1 MNKTWKRQVFRHT
14 ALYTAILMFSH
25 TGGGGGA
32 QAQTQTQ
39 THKYAIVMNGQN
51 LPEVKWGQD
60 YKKLAQKSNERQ
72 FTHTTNFHIKKNVTL
87 SFNNIDEVVA
97 EKKDVVVFGTATYL
111 PPYGK
116 VSGFDA
122 DKLKKRGDA
131 LGWIK
136 TTKPGLVGYSYEG
149 VTCQNNYNNASS
161 GCPEL
166 IYKTQFSFGQQGLK
180 KKTTGGLDI
189 AEDKSRDNSPIYKLQ
204 DYPGLG
210 VSFNLSSESLV
221 KSIKYNKIISSFSEG
236 VTQQNGTQNQHKDKN
251 LVYTTGDYQYKNKY
265 SSRYVGQNE
274 HSAIAFYLNAKLHL
288 LDKKNIKNIA
298 QGKTVNL
305 GTLKSYVEPT
315 AEWKNKRQNYF
326 QGNWTFEDKGT
337 VSVKLKL
344 PEVKAGRCVN
354 KNNPNPNAKAP
365 SPALTAPALWF
376 GPVQNGKVQMYSA
389 SVSTYPDSS
398 SSQIFLQNLS
408 RKDDTSKPGRY
419 SLKPLSTSE
428 IKSKEPNF
436 TGRQTIIRLDG
447 RVQQIKLGQSNNEV
461 VGFNGNSNNATFGIV
476 SEGSFMPDT
485 SEWKKVLLPW
495 TVRVFADDSKFK
507 EFNKEEKDNKPKYSQ
522 KYRSRD
528 NGKRE
533 RNLGDIVN
541 SPIVAVGGYLAT
553 SANDG
558 MVHIFKK
565 GNGGDERNY
574 SLKLSYIPGTMPR
587 KDIEN
592 KDSTLA
598 KELRAFAEKGYV
610 GDRYG
615 VDGGFVLRQV
625 NLNGKDHVF
634 MFGAMGFGGRG
645 AYALDLTKADGSDP
659 TKASLFDV
667 KDNGNNGNNGNNRVE
682 LGYTVGT
689 PQIGKTHNGKYA
701 AFLASGYATK
711 KIDDPT
717 NKTALYVYDL
727 ENNGNLIKKIEVKDG
742 KGGLSS
748 PTLVDKDLDGTVDIA
763 YAGDRGGKMYRFD
776 LSGQSPD
783 QWTVRPIFEGTK
795 PITSA
800 PAISQ
805 LKDKRVVIFGTG
817 SDLSE
822 EDVDNMEEQ
831 YIYGIFDDDTA
842 TTGTVN
848 FSGSGGG
855 LLEQVLSRDN
865 DNKTL
870 FLTDYKRSDGSGSKG
885 WVVKLKDGQRVTVKP
900 TVVLRTAFVTIRKY
914 NDGGCGAETAILG
927 INTADGGKLTK
938 KSARPIVPDANKD
951 VAQYSGHK
959 QTTKGKSIPIG
970 CMQKGNEIVCPN
982 GYVYDKPV
990 NVRYLDE
997 KKTDGFSTTADGDAG
1012 GSGIDPA
1019 GKRSGKNNRCFSQK
1033 GVRTLLM
1040 NDLDSLDITG
1050 PTCGMKRISWRE
1062 VFY

>member
-1 MNKTWKRQVFRHT
+1 MNKTLKRQVFRHT

-25 TGGGGGA
+25 TGGGGA
-32 QAQTQTQ
+32 QAQENP
-39 THKYAIVMNGQN
+39 YAIVMNSQN
-51 LPEVKWGQD
+51 LPEVKWGNS
-60 YKKLAQKSNERQ
+60 YKKGELRPEDRDRK
-72 FTHTTNFHIKKNVTL
+72 FTFTSTYRIKRDTNIT
-87 SFNNIDEVVA
+87 FNNTDYLVS
-97 EKKDVVVFGTATYL
+97 EKNGTAVFGAATYL

-116 VSGFDA
+116 VSGFDT
-122 DKLKKRGDA
+122 DRLTKRGNAVD
-131 LGWIK
+131 WIN
-136 TTKPGLVGYSYEG
+136 TTHPGLIGYSYQG
-149 VTCQNNYNNASS
+149 ITCSS
-161 GCPEL
+161 SSCPEFG
-166 IYKTQFSFGQQGLK
+166 YKTQFTFGNSGLA
-180 KKTTGGLDI
+180 KKTNSSKLDI
-189 AEDKSRDNSPIYKLQ
+189 YEDKSRDNSPIYKLQ
-204 DYPGLG
+204 DYPWLG
-210 VSFNLSSESLV
+210 VSFNLSSDSYVKQKRHNSLV
-221 KSIKYNKIISSFSEG
+221 SSFSED
-236 VTQQNGTQNQHKDKN
+236 VTQSNGTQSPYKDRN
-251 LVYTTGDYQYKNKY
+251 LVYRTDDYHNKGNY
-265 SSRYVGQNE
+265 SHQDA
-274 HSAIAFYLNAKLHL
+274 HHAIAFYLNAKLHL
-288 LDKKNIKNIA
+288 LDKKQIKDIA
-298 QGKTVNL
+298 QGSELNL
-305 GTLKSYVEPT
+305 GMLKTHIELP
-315 AEWKNKRQNYF
+315 KNFNQRNLVGF
-326 QGNWTFEDKGT
+326 AVSWTVKDEGK

-344 PEVKAGRCVN
+344 PEVKADRCIN
-354 KNNPNPNAKAP
+354 KPNPNHNSKAP

-398 SSQIFLQNLS
+398 SSRIFLQNLK
-408 RKDDTSKPGRY
+408 RKTDPGRPGRY
-419 SLKPLSTSE
+419 SLADLA
-428 IKSKEPNF
+428 KSDIENRQPNF
-436 TGRQTIIRLDG
+436 AGRQTIIRLDSG
-447 RVQQIKLGQSNNEV
+447 VHEIKLKGNEV
-461 VGFNGNSNNATFGIV
+461 EGFKGNNGNNNTFGIV
-476 SEGSFMPDT
+476 KEYSVNPNAD
-485 SEWKKVLLPW
+485 EWKKVLLPW
-495 TVRVFADDSKFK
+495 TVRASNDDNQFK
-507 EFNKEEKDNKPKYSQ
+507 TFNQEEKDNKPKYSQ
-522 KYRSRD
+522 KYRIRD
-528 NGKRE
+528 NSKRE
-533 RNLGDIVN
+533 RDLGDIVN

-553 SANDG
+553 AANDG
-558 MVHIFKK
+558 MVHIFKQS
-565 GNGGDERNY
+565 GGDKRSYN
-574 SLKLSYIPGTMPR
+574 LKLSYIPGTMPR
-587 KDIEN
+587 KDIQSQ
-592 KDSTLA
+592 DSTLA

-625 NLNGKDHVF
+625 EWKGQNRVF

-667 KDNGNNGNNGNNRVE
+667 KHDNNNGNNSVQ

-711 KIDDPT
+711 DITSND

-727 ENNGNLIKKIEVKDG
+727 ESNNGTPIAKIEVPNG

-748 PTLVDKDLDGTVDIA
+748 PTLVDKDLDGTIDIA

-776 LSGQSPD
+776 LSSDNPSN
-783 QWTVRPIFEGTK
+783 WSVRPIFEGTK

-822 EDVDNMEEQ
+822 EDVNSQEIQ
-831 YIYGIFDDDTA
+831 HVYGIFDNDTDTSVA
-842 TTGTVN
+842 KDGQGN
-848 FSGSGGG
+848 G
-855 LLEQVLSRDN
+855 LLEQVLSEE
-865 DNKTL
+865 NKTL
-870 FLTDYKRSDGSGSKG
+870 FLTDYKRSNGSGSKG
-885 WVVKLKDGQRVTVKP
+885 WVVKLKEGQRVTVKP

-938 KSARPIVPDANKD
+938 KSARPIVPDANQA

-959 QTTKGKSIPIG
+959 KTSSGKSIPIG
-970 CMQKGNEIVCPN
+970 CMEKDGGTVCPN

-1012 GSGIDPA
+1012 GSGIDPD
-1019 GKRSGKNNRCFSQK
+1019 GKRAGKNNRCFSQK

-1062 VFY
+1062 VFF

>member
-25 TGGGGGA
+25 TGGGGA
-32 QAQTQTQ
+32 QAQ
-39 THKYAIVMNGQN
+39 THKYAIVMNGQK
-51 LPEVKWGQD
+51 LPEVKWGND
-60 YKKLAQKSNERQ
+60 YNKLAQKSNPRQ
-72 FTHTTNFHIKKNVTL
+72 VNFTTYFSGYKKNTTF
-87 SFNNIDEVVA
+87 SFNNTDEVVA
-97 EKKDVVVFGTATYL
+97 QKNGVTVFGAATYL

-116 VSGFDA
+116 VSGFDE
-122 DKLKKRGDA
+122 KRLQERGDV
-131 LGWIK
+131 LGWIG
-136 TTKPGLVGYSYEG
+136 TTHPGLVGYSYEG
-149 VTCQNNYNNASS
+149 NTCSS
-161 GCPEL
+161 GDCPDVS
-166 IYKTQFSFGQQGLK
+166 YKTQFTFGNQGLK
-180 KKTTGGLDI
+180 SKVNGKLDI
-189 AEDKSRDNSPIYKLQ
+189 YEDKSRDNSPIYKLPDQ
-204 DYPGLG
+204 PWLG
-210 VSFNLSSESLV
+210 VSFNLSSESVVESKKLKKV
-221 KSIKYNKIISSFSEG
+221 ESSFNED
-236 VTQQNGTQNQHKDKN
+236 VTQNNGAQSPYKDTN
-251 LVYTTGDYQYKNKY
+251 LVYTTGDGRNKGNQ
-265 SSRYVGQNE
+265 VHQDK
-274 HSAIAFYLNAKLHL
+274 HHAVVFYLNAKLHL
-288 LDKKNIKNIA
+288 LDKKQIKNIT
-298 QGKTVNL
+298 QVRELNL
-305 GTLKSYVEPT
+305 GELKTRIEPT
-315 AEWKNKRQNYF
+315 NAWKNKRRLTSNV
-326 QGNWTFEDKGT
+326 GNWEFKDTGL

-344 PEVKAGRCVN
+344 PQVKADRCINKSNPN
-354 KNNPNPNAKAP
+354 KNSKAP

-376 GPVQNGKVQMYSA
+376 GPVQNGKAEMYSA

-398 SSQIFLQNLS
+398 SSRIFLQNLK
-408 RKDDTSKPGRY
+408 RKTDHSKPGRH
-419 SLKPLSTSE
+419 SLATLNKSDIE
-428 IKSKEPNF
+428 SKEPSF
-436 TGRQTIIRLDG
+436 TGRQTVIRLDG
-447 RVQQIKLGQSNNEV
+447 GVQQIKLGKNNNEV
-461 VGFNGNSNNATFGIV
+461 TGFNGNSNNATFGIV
-476 SEGSFMPDT
+476 SEYGVTPEAD
-485 SEWKKVLLPW
+485 EWKKVLLPW
-495 TVRVFADDSKFK
+495 TVRGSADDNQFRTVNQKS
-507 EFNKEEKDNKPKYSQ
+507 DKYSQ
-522 KYRSRD
+522 RYRIRD
-528 NGKRE
+528 NGKHE

-558 MVHIFKK
+558 MVHIFKQS
-565 GNGGDERNY
+565 GGDKRSYN
-574 SLKLSYIPGTMPR
+574 LKLSYIPGTMPR
-587 KDIEN
+587 KDIQNTE
-592 KDSTLA
+592 STLA

-625 NLNGKDHVF
+625 EWKGQNRVF

-645 AYALDLTKADGSDP
+645 AYALDLSKIDSNNP
-659 TKASLFDV
+659 TAVSLFDV
-667 KDNGNNGNNGNNRVE
+667 KHDSNNGNNRVE

-689 PQIGKTHNGKYA
+689 PQIGKTHDGKYA

-711 KIDDPT
+711 EITSND

-727 ENNGNLIKKIEVKDG
+727 ESNGTLIKKIEVPGG

-822 EDVDNMEEQ
+822 DDVDSKEIQ
-831 YIYGIFDDDTA
+831 HVYGIFDNDTD
-842 TTGTVN
+842 TGTAQD
-848 FSGSGGG
+848 GQGKG
-855 LLEQVLSRDN
+855 LLEQHLTQED
-865 DNKTL
+865 KTL

-885 WVVKLKDGQRVTVKP
+885 WVVKLNGGQRVTVKP

-938 KSARPIVPDANKD
+938 KSARPIVPADNTA

-959 QTTKGKSIPIG
+959 KGTNGKSIPIG
-970 CMQKGNEIVCPN
+970 CMEKNGGTVCPN

-997 KKTDGFSTTADGDAG
+997 KKIDGFSTTADGDAG

-1062 VFY
+1062 IFY

>member
-1 MNKTWKRQVFRHT
+1 NK
-14 ALYTAILMFSH
+14 
-25 TGGGGGA
+25 
-32 QAQTQTQ
+32 
-39 THKYAIVMNGQN
+39 
-51 LPEVKWGQD
+51 D
-60 YKKLAQKSNERQ
+60 
-72 FTHTTNFHIKKNVTL
+72 
-87 SFNNIDEVVA
+87 
-97 EKKDVVVFGTATYL
+97 
-111 PPYGK
+111 
-116 VSGFDA
+116 
-122 DKLKKRGDA
+122 
-131 LGWIK
+131 
-136 TTKPGLVGYSYEG
+136 
-149 VTCQNNYNNASS
+149 
-161 GCPEL
+161 
-166 IYKTQFSFGQQGLK
+166 
-180 KKTTGGLDI
+180 
-189 AEDKSRDNSPIYKLQ
+189 
-204 DYPGLG
+204 
-210 VSFNLSSESLV
+210 
-221 KSIKYNKIISSFSEG
+221 
-236 VTQQNGTQNQHKDKN
+236 
-251 LVYTTGDYQYKNKY
+251 
-265 SSRYVGQNE
+265 
-274 HSAIAFYLNAKLHL
+274 
-288 LDKKNIKNIA
+288 
-298 QGKTVNL
+298 
-305 GTLKSYVEPT
+305 
-315 AEWKNKRQNYF
+315 
-326 QGNWTFEDKGT
+326 
-337 VSVKLKL
+337 
-344 PEVKAGRCVN
+344 
-354 KNNPNPNAKAP
+354 NPNPKSKAP

-376 GPVQNGKVQMYSA
+376 GPVKDGKAEMYSA

-398 SSQIFLQNLS
+398 SSRIYLQNLK
-408 RKDDTSKPGRY
+408 RKTDPGKPGRH
-419 SLKPLSTSE
+419 SLETLTE
-428 IKSKEPNF
+428 NDIKSREPNF
-436 TGRQTIIRLDG
+436 TGRQTIIRLNG
-447 RVQQIKLGQSNNEV
+447 GVREIKLDKNNTEV
-461 VGFNGNSNNATFGIV
+461 VNFNGNDGNNDTFGIV
-476 SEGSFMPDT
+476 KDLGVEPDT

-495 TVRVFADDSKFK
+495 TVRASNNDNQFK
-507 EFNKEEKDNKPKYSQ
+507 TFNQEEKDGKPKYSQ

-528 NGKRE
+528 NNGNRD
-533 RNLGDIVN
+533 LGDIVN

-565 GNGGDERNY
+565 GNGGDAHNY

-592 KDSTLA
+592 KESTLA
-598 KELRAFAEKGYV
+598 KELRAFAEKSYV

-615 VDGGFVLRQV
+615 VDGGFVLRQY
-625 NLNGKDHVF
+625 KDRVF

-659 TKASLFDV
+659 TAVSLFDV
-667 KDNGNNGNNGNNRVE
+667 KHDNNGKNSNNSVQ

-689 PQIGKTHNGKYA
+689 PQIGKTHNDKYA

-727 ENNGNLIKKIEVKDG
+727 ENNGTLIRKIEVKDG

-763 YAGDRGGKMYRFD
+763 YAGDRGGNMYRFD
-776 LSGQSPD
+776 LSSQSPD

-822 EDVDNMEEQ
+822 EDVDNTDEQ

-842 TTGTVN
+842 TTGSVN

-855 LLEQVLSRDN
+855 LLEQVLEQKD
-865 DNKTL
+865 KTL
-870 FLTDYKRSDGSGSKG
+870 FLTDYKRSDGSGNKG

-900 TVVLRTAFVTIRKY
+900 TVVLRTAFVTIHKY
-914 NDGGCGAETAILG
+914 TGTDKCGAETAILG

-938 KSARPIVPDANKD
+938 KSARPIVPEANTA

-959 QTTKGKSIPIG
+959 KGTNGKSIPIG

-1062 VFY
+1062 VFF